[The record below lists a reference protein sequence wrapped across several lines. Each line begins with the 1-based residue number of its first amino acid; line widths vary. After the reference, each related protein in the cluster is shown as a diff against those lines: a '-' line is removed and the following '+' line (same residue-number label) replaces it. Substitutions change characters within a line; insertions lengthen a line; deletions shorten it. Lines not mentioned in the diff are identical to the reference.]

1 MEALLLIFSGFYFC
15 AGQCFFADW
24 FYYLPKR
31 DFFIYIY
38 YCYYKVLCIC
48 PCSFVGDIDSSLL
61 LVFLLYIFC
70 CSRVIIYVSFSVSYI
85 YASNCNYVLADVEGG
100 VTLSVLYFNL
110 IGGVIMIS
118 IVSCAWFT

>member
-1 MEALLLIFSGFYFC
+1 MRVRRDNSLLE
-15 AGQCFFADW
+15 
-24 FYYLPKR
+24 
-31 DFFIYIY
+31 
-38 YCYYKVLCIC
+38 
-48 PCSFVGDIDSSLL
+48 FVGDIDSSLL

-118 IVSCAWFT
+118 IISCAWFT